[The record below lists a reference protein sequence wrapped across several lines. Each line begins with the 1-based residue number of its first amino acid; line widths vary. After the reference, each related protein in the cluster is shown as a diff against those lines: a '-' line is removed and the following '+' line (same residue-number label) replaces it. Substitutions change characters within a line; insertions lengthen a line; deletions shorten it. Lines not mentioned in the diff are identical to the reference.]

1 MDVSQ
6 NCVKIVTKKHGLKN
20 LFEMVKYQTFR
31 IDGKEI
37 FPQQF
42 GNTEQQLRV
51 DAVVVENAVAGA
63 AMYVQLLR

>member
-1 MDVSQ
+1 
-6 NCVKIVTKKHGLKN
+6 
-20 LFEMVKYQTFR
+20 MVKYQTFR